1 MRKMPNHV
9 TNRIYFPP
17 NIKKEMIEKLTLVD
31 EEGQIYVDFNNLIPT
46 PDYIY
51 QGNLR
56 LEEMKKYGKNNWYDW
71 RCENWGTKWN
81 AYETQIS
88 EDYIQFRTAW
98 NMPTPVLKKLS
109 EIFQDVKIVVL
120 MSDEGLL
127 DNYGVIFKDGEED
140 VNKIIDSAMVLSYML
155 NDWLDYESLVEI
167 IERRRF

>member
-1 MRKMPNHV
+1 MPNHV

-31 EEGQIYVDFNNLIPT
+31 EDGKTYVDFNNLIPT

-51 QGNLR
+51 QGNLS
-56 LEEMKKYGKNNWYDW
+56 LEERKKYGKNNWYDW

-140 VNKIIDSAMVLSYML
+140 VNKIIDSTMVLSYML

-167 IERRRF
+167 IEGGRYR

>member
-1 MRKMPNHV
+1 MPNHV

-31 EEGQIYVDFNNLIPT
+31 EDGQIYVDFNNLIPT

>member
-1 MRKMPNHV
+1 MPNHV

>member
-1 MRKMPNHV
+1 MPNHV

-31 EEGQIYVDFNNLIPT
+31 EDGQIYVDFNNLIPT

-127 DNYGVIFKDGEED
+127 DNYGVIFKNGEED

-167 IERRRF
+167 IERRIF

>member
-1 MRKMPNHV
+1 MPNHV

-31 EEGQIYVDFNNLIPT
+31 EDGQIYVDFNNLIPT

-127 DNYGVIFKDGEED
+127 DNYGVIFKNGEED